1 MPGRYFRA
9 VYEIARKD
17 LIVETRSKQTINAA
31 FVFAFLIIVVFSFVF
46 GERVE
51 DRDILARGA
60 LWLAVVFGGAV
71 GLSHAVALEGQ
82 NEAIEGLLLAP
93 VDRSA
98 IYLGKVISAAIL
110 IGFISLLSLFFV
122 AVFLGY
128 AFDGDSLLLLA
139 LVVPLVAIGFSAVG
153 VLLSMLMLHSPLQE
167 SLLPVL
173 LIPLVIPV
181 ILSGT
186 ALTQVDIATGNAFE
200 WLQILLVYDLLVLV
214 VGWMTFEYVVEE

>member
-128 AFDGDSLLLLA
+128 AFDGNSLLLVA

>member
-1 MPGRYFRA
+1 MRGRYFRTI
-9 VYEIARKD
+9 YEIARKD

-122 AVFLGY
+122 GIFLGY
-128 AFDGDSLLLLA
+128 AFEADSLLLLA

-186 ALTQVDIATGNAFE
+186 ALTQVDIATANAFE
-200 WLQILLVYDLLVLV
+200 WLQILLVYDLLVLI

>member
-186 ALTQVDIATGNAFE
+186 ALTQVDIATSNAFE